1 MAKNYEDLTFREDY
15 MFCITQPAHPDIT
28 RRMAELVTGRKAVS
42 DANVRN
48 QLPNRISLDGK
59 GVRFDVQY
67 EGKEQVID
75 FEMQNRKRKGLGKRI
90 RYYQSMLDGTL
101 LKRKQEYVQRKDSYI
116 VFVCLYDPF
125 GKGKLKYSFRHT
137 CRKDP
142 ALVLSAGA
150 NIIV

>member
-1 MAKNYEDLTFREDY
+1 MQYED
-15 MFCITQPAHPDIT
+15 
-28 RRMAELVTGRKAVS
+28 
-42 DANVRN
+42 
-48 QLPNRISLDGK
+48 
-59 GVRFDVQY
+59 
-67 EGKEQVID
+67 KEKVID

-125 GKGKLKYSFRHT
+125 GKGKLNYSFRHT